1 MTKEETFIINVGGF
15 LLACL
20 SFVWMIVH
28 FRYGFSFPLLNE
40 LMTLPAW
47 AALMVILSLALSA
60 IGKGKYAIGMLLGAV
75 LSVFVILAV
84 FMSI

>member
-1 MTKEETFIINVGGF
+1 MTKEGTFLINMGDF

-20 SFVWMIVH
+20 SFVWMTVH
-28 FRYGFSFPLLNE
+28 FRYGLSFPLLNE

-47 AALMVILSLALSA
+47 AALMLILSLALSA
-60 IGKGKYAIGMLLGAV
+60 VGKGKYVIGMLLGAV